1 MIASETSNGSAS
13 RLLQACVLLCAAAVL
28 PLGLANAQDYGAVE
42 RRLGEAVSKGELSLR
57 QAAVMMD
64 ALRKAGAGDDK
75 GDNERR
81 FGEWIGSVGEQ
92 LKAAV
97 KAGKLSE
104 EDARKKWQYFKENE
118 LAPKLKATAAL
129 GKVSEE
135 WARSLWRGLEKAE
148 VGERL
153 KAAVAKGEM
162 TEEQAKAKWKA
173 VGQEGDRAAKAKAEP
188 GREEMAEP
196 RREEMEEVGK
206 KIRAAVEA
214 GKITPEQGRAKME
227 AYRKG
232 IAAPEAKKP
241 DEEHKSVTREDYS
254 RAEAELK
261 KAVATG
267 RISGEDARA
276 KLEGMRKAMSQQ
288 TERRGDSPN
297 WETIKERIEGA
308 VKRGDLTRAEADAK
322 YKEIKERT
330 AKDGRR

>member
-81 FGEWIGSVGEQ
+81 FGGWIGSVGEQ

-104 EDARKKWQYFKENE
+104 EDAWKKWHCFKENE
-118 LAPKLKATAAL
+118 VAPKLKATVAM
-129 GKVSEE
+129 GKLSEE

-148 VGERL
+148 VG
-153 KAAVAKGEM
+153 
-162 TEEQAKAKWKA
+162 
-173 VGQEGDRAAKAKAEP
+173 
-188 GREEMAEP
+188 
-196 RREEMEEVGK
+196 K
-206 KIRAAVEA
+206 KIKAAVEA
-214 GKITPEQGRAKME
+214 GKITAEQGRAKIE
-227 AYRKG
+227 AYRNS
-232 IAAPEAKKP
+232 IAAPEAGKQGQ
-241 DEEHKSVTREDYS
+241 ERKSDTREDYG
-254 RAEAELK
+254 RVEAELK
-261 KAVATG
+261 KAVEAGKITA
-267 RISGEDARA
+267 EQARA
-276 KLEGMRKAMSQQ
+276 KLEGMRKAKSQQ
-288 TERRGDSPN
+288 TDRRGDSPN

-308 VKRGDLTRAEADAK
+308 VKRGDLTRAQADAK
-322 YKEIKERT
+322 YKEIKERM